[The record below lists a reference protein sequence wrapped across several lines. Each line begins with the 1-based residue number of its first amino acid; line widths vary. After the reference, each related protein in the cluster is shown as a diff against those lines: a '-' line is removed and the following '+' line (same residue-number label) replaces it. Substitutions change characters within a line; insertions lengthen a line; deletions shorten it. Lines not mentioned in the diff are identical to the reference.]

1 MKAIL
6 CEPGYQARYVELDG
20 SVRSIRDVVG
30 GSFVREFLTDS
41 VAVIRNRYTKNLKPN
56 RRYMDEEAKLPAHF
70 YKGNI
75 LFVGVNGE
83 LSFVDRLFV
92 MNQFMFP
99 DFPCPISLGLKE
111 GEEVQVLTGIEFKE
125 RKPDRVVV
133 RKEFEHFIS
142 VEFYFG
148 SRSYRGSLN
157 KASILCGDVVVTLE
171 GEDLGQKM
179 RNG

>member
-6 CEPGYQARYVELDG
+6 CEPGYQARFVDIDG
-20 SVRSIRDVVG
+20 SGRSIRDVVG
-30 GSFVREFLTDS
+30 GTFVREFLTDS
-41 VAVIRNRYTKNLKPN
+41 VAVFRNRHTKNLRPN
-56 RRYMDEEAKLPAHF
+56 RRYMDDEGAIPAHF

-92 MNQFMFP
+92 MNQFMYP
-99 DFPCPISLGLKE
+99 DFSYPISLGLKE
-111 GEEVQVLTGIEFKE
+111 GEEIRVLKGIEFKE

-133 RKEFEHFIS
+133 LKEFEHFIS
-142 VEFYFG
+142 VECYFG
-148 SRSYRGSLN
+148 NRSYRGSLN
-157 KASILCGDVVVTLE
+157 KASILCGDAVATLE

>member
-20 SVRSIRDVVG
+20 GARSIRNIIG

-41 VAVIRNRYTKNLKPN
+41 VAVIRSRDTRNLRPN
-56 RRYMDEEAKLPAHF
+56 RRYMDDEGATPIHF
-70 YKGNI
+70 YKGSI
-75 LFVGVNGE
+75 LFVGVKGE

-92 MNQFMFP
+92 MNQFRFP
-99 DFPCPISLGLKE
+99 DFPYPISLRLKE
-111 GEEVQVLTGIEFKE
+111 GDEVQVVKGIEFKE
-125 RKPDRVVV
+125 RTPDRVVIK
-133 RKEFEHFIS
+133 KEFEHFIS
-142 VEFYFG
+142 VELYFG
-148 SRSYRGSLN
+148 SRSYRSSLN
-157 KASILCGDVVVTLE
+157 KASLLCGDLVVMRE